1 MSGHPVHECQHLSQ
15 VLTRWHDFFCMR
27 LCAATLLTSG
37 ILSNS
42 LCEITTRIHKLTYV
56 RRGPTDSWCL
66 WPRNAVPVA
75 GKATGPA
82 DRERIYDAG
91 RRRRPLS
98 VEWP

>member
-37 ILSNS
+37 TLSNS

-56 RRGPTDSWCL
+56 RRGPTDSRCL
-66 WPRNAVPVA
+66 
-75 GKATGPA
+75 GLATRCQLPA
-82 DRERIYDAG
+82 
-91 RRRRPLS
+91 RRPVLRIAN
-98 VEWP
+98 EYMTRAAEGGRFL